1 MNFSPVHT
9 LSPRDPALQA
19 LADLPIEVPFHSI
32 IGQKIGGAVENGS
45 DAVVSY
51 ASSHLDGVS
60 PELVVRSGHGVCK
73 NRDAQREVIR
83 ILHLELQ
90 CEKRMNESRSLAQKI
105 TSMPGTYAEGRKRVF
120 HNSAAPRENFR
131 MKKTKIVIAGGG
143 FAGLYAAKYLDKHLA
158 WRPDMEV
165 TLVARENFILF
176 TPMLHEVAAG
186 DLAPADIVNPQR
198 RILRH
203 VHVVEAEVEG
213 VDLSARKVRCA
224 HGIDRTELE
233 FEFDHLLLALGS
245 ETNFF
250 DNAGIRDWAVTM
262 KNLSDAT
269 LLRNRMVAFLEEAT
283 LEKDTAARRQWLT
296 FVIAGGGFAGA
307 ETAGAVNDFLRET
320 AKFYHLVG
328 DEEIRVVVIHPG
340 EYLLPELGEELGRY
354 AERKMFERRVETI
367 KGARVASY
375 DGWVVTLNNGL
386 SIPAATLI
394 WTAGVKPSPVV
405 AALPCPKEKG
415 RIVADEY
422 LQVRGFTGLWTAGDC
437 AAVPDGY
444 ETGKFF
450 PPTAQHGMR
459 EAIVAAK
466 NIERTILGQA
476 LKPFR
481 YRTMGMLA
489 SIGHHTGVA
498 SMFGFKFSGFIAW
511 WMWRSVY
518 LMKLPRVVK
527 KLRVLIAWTLDLLFG
542 HDIEQMIT
550 LRDVEELSERWTRIR
565 DRRAA

>member
-1 MNFSPVHT
+1 MPV
-9 LSPRDPALQA
+9 
-19 LADLPIEVPFHSI
+19 
-32 IGQKIGGAVENGS
+32 
-45 DAVVSY
+45 
-51 ASSHLDGVS
+51 
-60 PELVVRSGHGVCK
+60 
-73 NRDAQREVIR
+73 
-83 ILHLELQ
+83 
-90 CEKRMNESRSLAQKI
+90 
-105 TSMPGTYAEGRKRVF
+105 TYAEKRNRVF
-120 HNSAAPRENFR
+120 PNGAAPPEYLR

-158 WRPDMEV
+158 RRPDIEI
-165 TLVARENFILF
+165 TLIARENFILF

-186 DLAPADIVNPQR
+186 DLAPADIVNPLR

-203 VHVVEAEVEG
+203 VNVVEADVEE
-213 VDLSARKVRCA
+213 VDLTARKIRCV
-224 HGIDRTELE
+224 HGIERGELE
-233 FEFDHLLLALGS
+233 CEFDHLILALGS

-262 KNLSDAT
+262 KNLSDAA
-269 LLRNRMVAFLEEAT
+269 LLRNRVVAFLEEAN
-283 LEKDTAARRQWLT
+283 LEPDTAIRRQWLT

-307 ETAGAVNDFLRET
+307 ETTGAVNDFVRET
-320 AKFYHLVG
+320 AKFYPQLA

-340 EYLLPELGEELGRY
+340 DYLLPELGEELGRY
-354 AERKMFERRVETI
+354 AERKMRERKVEVI
-367 KGARVASY
+367 KGARVANY

-405 AALPCPKEKG
+405 AALPCGKDKG
-415 RIVADEY
+415 RIVADQY
-422 LQVRGFTGLWTAGDC
+422 LQVPGFPGLWAVGDC

-459 EAIVAAK
+459 EALMAAK
-466 NIERTILGQA
+466 NIERTILGEPLQS
-476 LKPFR
+476 FR

-498 SMFGFKFSGFIAW
+498 SFFGLKFSGFIAW

-518 LMKLPRVVK
+518 LAKLPRLVK
-527 KLRVLIAWTLDLLFG
+527 KLRVMIAWTLDLVFG
-542 HDIEQMIT
+542 RDIEQMIT
-550 LRDVEELSERWTRIR
+550 LRDVEELTERWARIR
-565 DRRAA
+565 AERKQLNAA